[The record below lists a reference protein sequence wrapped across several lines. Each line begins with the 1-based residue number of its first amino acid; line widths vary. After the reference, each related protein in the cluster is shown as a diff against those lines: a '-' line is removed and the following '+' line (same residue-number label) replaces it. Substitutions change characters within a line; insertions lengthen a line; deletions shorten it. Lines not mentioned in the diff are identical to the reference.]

1 MITYVVG
8 DATRP
13 QGDGPKII
21 AHVCNDVGAWGAGF
35 VMALSDRWTAP
46 ELAYRAMSQRALGEV
61 QFVGVERDLFVANM
75 IAQTLGGKV
84 PLRYEALR
92 KCLHTVASAFR
103 GASVHM
109 PRIGCGLAGG
119 TWAEVEPIIQETLCA
134 AGVPVTV
141 YDLPVKS

>member
-1 MITYVVG
+1 
-8 DATRP
+8 
-13 QGDGPKII
+13 
-21 AHVCNDVGAWGAGF
+21 
-35 VMALSDRWTAP
+35 
-46 ELAYRAMSQRALGEV
+46 MSQRNLGEV
-61 QFVGVERDLFVANM
+61 QLVSAEKNLLVANM
-75 IAQTLGGKV
+75 IAQTLGGKI

-92 KCLHTVASAFR
+92 RCLETVALL
-103 GASVHM
+103 GMPVHM